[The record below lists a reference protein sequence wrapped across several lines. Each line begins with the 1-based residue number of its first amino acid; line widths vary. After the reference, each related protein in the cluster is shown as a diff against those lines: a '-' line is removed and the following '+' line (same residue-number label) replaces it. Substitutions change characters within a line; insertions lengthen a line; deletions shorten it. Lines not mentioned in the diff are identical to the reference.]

1 MGYRI
6 FSGGGGGRGVVRLMG
21 YWRRYPGV
29 LGRKLVNFL
38 KLELTRCRM
47 FRPRINGLC
56 DIQTPSPLLLMG
68 PHNSIMQAVA

>member
-1 MGYRI
+1 
-6 FSGGGGGRGVVRLMG
+6 MG

-29 LGRKLVNFL
+29 LGRKLFNSL

-47 FRPRINGLC
+47 FRPKINGVC

-68 PHNSIMQAVA
+68 SHNSIMRAIA